1 MENVQMQ
8 RGNSMAEY
16 KTTILLVNS
25 LSKLYVNCDGDG
37 DGDAGR
43 EIENM
48 AENQKNNDYMRIV
61 KLITISLKVLKE
73 IVLPSFQFQ

>member
-25 LSKLYVNCDGDG
+25 LSKLYVYSDG